1 MDIPR
6 DETADRALMLLLQG
20 YRFLPS
26 RFLGHRSDIFE
37 TRLMLQRVIC
47 VRGKDAAEMFYQ
59 PGRFTRQ
66 GALPPQTLRLLQ
78 DTGSVAMQN
87 GKAHRHRKAMFM
99 QLMTRERIEDL
110 LRITSD
116 EWRSRI
122 EEWSTRSDIVLLDEV
137 ELLLCR
143 AVCAWAGVPLN
154 EHEVQTRTSK
164 FSAMITG
171 AGGVG
176 PTTWKALFLRQRT
189 ERWVRS
195 VIREI
200 REGKREPP
208 ESSAA

>member
-1 MDIPR
+1 
-6 DETADRALMLLLQG
+6 
-20 YRFLPS
+20 
-26 RFLGHRSDIFE
+26 
-37 TRLMLQRVIC
+37 
-47 VRGKDAAEMFYQ
+47 MFYQ
-59 PGRFTRQ
+59 PGRFTRH

-87 GKAHRHRKAMFM
+87 GKAYRHRKAMFM

-122 EEWSTRSDIVLLDEV
+122 EEWSTRSEIVLIDEV

-154 EHEVQTRTSK
+154 EHDVQTRTWE

-176 PTTWKALFLRQRT
+176 PTPWKALFLRQRT
-189 ERWVRS
+189 ERWVQS
-195 VIREI
+195 MIREI
-200 REGKREPP
+200 REVSASRPNPP
-208 ESSAA
+208 PPTSLPHTAT